1 MLLGGLGCRTLRR
14 LSFAVAVAVP
24 TLVGAAPALASA
36 PADVAAGTG
45 ASVPV
50 SVPAQ
55 AAVGS
60 GPVVGVLPR
69 VLLAAALV
77 GLVLAARA
85 RHQRGTVAA

>member
-1 MLLGGLGCRTLRR
+1 MLLGGLGCRAVRR
-14 LSFAVAVAVP
+14 CSFAVAVVAP
-24 TLVGAAPALASA
+24 LLAGAAPALASA
-36 PADVAAGTG
+36 PADAATG
-45 ASVPV
+45 SGAPVPA

-55 AAVGS
+55 AAVAS

-85 RHQRGTVAA
+85 RYQRRTVAA